1 MSLWGKNDNVTTA
14 NAGIVTAN
22 GITGAVIGS
31 GTTFTN
37 YSVGQTLTLGVGA
50 TSGFGVI
57 TEINSDTALTL
68 DAGDPNATEQA
79 TNIHNGSA
87 DAFTVGDRPIA
98 LTEDPNFAPSSSNA
112 QRSYTSKVYGVN
124 KTIQEARQTADSK
137 YTPTHAGWVC
147 VTTYVDM
154 HGNLRVKSETY
165 VAMSGITTQT
175 QASANVLPA

>member
-98 LTEDPNFAPSSSNA
+98 LTEDPNFLA
-112 QRSYTSKVYGVN
+112 
-124 KTIQEARQTADSK
+124 
-137 YTPTHAGWVC
+137 
-147 VTTYVDM
+147 
-154 HGNLRVKSETY
+154 
-165 VAMSGITTQT
+165 
-175 QASANVLPA
+175 